1 MSVEKPINRAPRYDI
16 RLGAELRV
24 EGRTLTGN
32 TKNLST
38 GGVGLEI
45 DRPIPEGALVQ
56 ITLFVVEDDV
66 EAEGAR
72 GLELSGTVQWV
83 AEGDRGYAVGLKFST
98 LTPAQNKAL
107 SSALQSLGVTPL

>member
-1 MSVEKPINRAPRYDI
+1 MSVEKPINRAPRYDV
-16 RLGAELRV
+16 RLGAELRI
-24 EGRTLTGN
+24 EGRSLTGS
-32 TKNLST
+32 TRNLSI

-83 AEGDRGYAVGLKFST
+83 AEGDRGYSVGLKFSA
-98 LTPAQNKAL
+98 LTPAQTKSLAT
-107 SSALQSLGVTPL
+107 ALQSLGVPTT